1 MDSGTTIH
9 VGNDLGRFT
18 NIRPPMTGDFLWA
31 GNTRVWIKA
40 YGSVTLRVDS
50 ADGHRLLYLENVA
63 YCPDLHCSLV
73 SFRILRRQGLWWDTK
88 SDPTILRRSD
98 DSELAVLHE
107 KYGQWILE
115 LNDAEARAAFSTQQP
130 TRRTAVRKRAEAI
143 VWHKRLGH
151 PGSDALE
158 HLVNQS
164 EGVKIVGVP
173 TVKCDA
179 CGISKSKRM
188 IRRTPRT
195 ILEGPGERVAIDFH
209 DYEAESTTKEK
220 SQMLINCRVT
230 GYIWD
235 FYLSDNRTARVI
247 LKSLKMFVTFM
258 MNQFG
263 ITVKVIET
271 DNEIFSVKPE
281 VARWCRTRGIVLEPS
296 APDTQAQNGGAE
308 RSGGVVKEKGRA
320 MRLDAHLPWD
330 QWPEIART
338 AVYLHNRTPK
348 YQNRWRSPYEMFF
361 TAIAF
366 QNGVVTSPR
375 KPNLSHLRAYGCK
388 AFAMTDDTKRGKG
401 RLQRFDPKAWIGYL
415 VGYRSTNIFRI
426 WVPSI
431 GKVISTRDVVFDEE
445 VVYSGEHKEVMDN
458 LMHSTTEEIAAWIR
472 TIELPPGPNPTREE
486 LGTFYEDETIAR
498 APENGRLEYDEA
510 GRKVVPYPTPP
521 HTPPPAALLAQMLT
535 NVEHPFRDDDTGGY
549 GLQSEE
555 TAYGK
560 QGLDT
565 SYGEHGVQTGA
576 QREHGLSAGVPREQC
591 DAGGY
596 GLQSEETAYGKQG
609 LDTSYGEHG
618 VQTGAQREHGL
629 SAGVPREQCDAGGY
643 GLQSEETAYGKQGLD
658 TSYGKQG
665 LASGILHPEHRML
678 KEPWAA
684 AFMAGTKA
692 GNVQNLAGERLDKA
706 KLERMMR
713 NGKKPH
719 RSQLPPPP
727 QANGLRE
734 DHELF
739 YFFKEAEIT
748 HLHSHKETRS
758 WSEVPAKTARK
769 TDQQVLDSMWVYTY
783 KFDKHHRFQKC
794 KARLV
799 VRGDQQRNV
808 TAQETYAATLAGR
821 SFRMLVS
828 IAARFDLELKQYDVS
843 NAFVNAD
850 IDRTVYMRMPPGY
863 RKQGTILQLNKALYG
878 LRISPLLWQRH
889 FTAFLLEIGF
899 SPVPH
904 EPCCMIRDGVFIFFY
919 VDDIILASSKRHAEV
934 ARKVEEELKQ
944 RYNLTGGKD
953 LQWFLGVEVIR
964 DREKRKIWLS
974 QKAYVEKIARL
985 ATNKDQRH
993 NTPMARVE
1001 LVAREGLATPGE
1013 INLYQRK
1020 IGSLLFAAVN
1030 TRPDVAFPVSRL
1042 ARFLTNPGPLHQEA
1056 ADRVLLYLESTKLLS
1071 LSFGGDDQLVVAS
1084 DASFADNT
1092 ADRKSSQ
1099 GYVIKLFGGL
1109 IAWRA
1114 NKQDTITTSTTE
1126 AELLALS
1133 QVAKESMFVRML
1145 LEELRVELTEK
1156 TITIQCDNTQT
1167 IRLINEE
1174 ISQLTT
1180 KLRHVDI
1187 HNHWLRQE
1195 AKRKSIR
1202 VVYVPSGE
1210 MLADGFTKTLPANN
1224 WPQFLTQVGLVEV
1237 KERDVEEAD
1246 PEEILEKMEISLPVP
1261 STEESIKVTLYYKY
1275 RQYDD
1280 PHATTRKR
1288 RTEESSK
1295 LIDKMSVLS
1304 NRDPTVILT
1313 DYTNWAKWYQQL
1325 QAECAAYQ
1333 VWEKVDPKQRGIP
1346 LIEPQPPL
1354 APLIGSYQPSTA
1366 ATNLHVTQYRQAIGD
1381 DSAEAPAYVP
1391 VRPSDL
1397 ATNAKTSYKEDI
1409 DYYRIQLEEFKILNQ
1424 RYQQE
1429 RTGLGKLTEHI
1440 RKTVSQHLFYNCCKA
1455 GLSHRQWIE
1464 NLAANVG
1471 IDTKEELKR
1480 ARERYLAA
1488 QKPMRLLA
1496 QWETWLTE
1504 MDHAI
1509 TEGKALGIPECQD
1522 EEFIKEDFV
1531 KAVLKPSPE
1540 WTTAFMAGGN
1550 KDPRVTVRMMIKQ
1563 FREYAS
1569 LLHPIKHKV
1578 PKAAFVASGPQLNG
1592 EDADDAAEKAPGK
1605 RGRGKS
1611 RKTPGPGKDRKQCK
1625 VCDQQH
1631 ELKDCWYAFPHN
1643 APVWWKP
1650 RETLKTMAQHRID
1663 SDTDLEQ
1670 EIRGAKRAKLG
1681 TPQIKKS
1688 QSTPVEDTVE

>member
-308 RSGGVVKEKGRA
+308 RSGV
-320 MRLDAHLPWD
+320 W
-330 QWPEIART
+330 
-338 AVYLHNRTPK
+338 TPK

-535 NVEHPFRDDDTGGY
+535 NVEHPFRDDDTGGYGLQSEETAYGKQGLDTSYGEHGVQTGAQREHGLSAGVPREQCDAGGY

-904 EPCCMIRDGVFIFFY
+904 EPCCMIRDGVFTFFY

-1246 PEEILEKMEISLPVP
+1246 PEEILEKMESL
-1261 STEESIKVTLYYKY
+1261 
-1275 RQYDD
+1275 
-1280 PHATTRKR
+1280 
-1288 RTEESSK
+1288 
-1295 LIDKMSVLS
+1295 
-1304 NRDPTVILT
+1304 VI
-1313 DYTNWAKWYQQL
+1313 
-1325 QAECAAYQ
+1325 
-1333 VWEKVDPKQRGIP
+1333 
-1346 LIEPQPPL
+1346 
-1354 APLIGSYQPSTA
+1354 
-1366 ATNLHVTQYRQAIGD
+1366 
-1381 DSAEAPAYVP
+1381 
-1391 VRPSDL
+1391 
-1397 ATNAKTSYKEDI
+1397 
-1409 DYYRIQLEEFKILNQ
+1409 
-1424 RYQQE
+1424 
-1429 RTGLGKLTEHI
+1429 
-1440 RKTVSQHLFYNCCKA
+1440 
-1455 GLSHRQWIE
+1455 
-1464 NLAANVG
+1464 
-1471 IDTKEELKR
+1471 
-1480 ARERYLAA
+1480 
-1488 QKPMRLLA
+1488 
-1496 QWETWLTE
+1496 
-1504 MDHAI
+1504 
-1509 TEGKALGIPECQD
+1509 
-1522 EEFIKEDFV
+1522 
-1531 KAVLKPSPE
+1531 
-1540 WTTAFMAGGN
+1540 
-1550 KDPRVTVRMMIKQ
+1550 
-1563 FREYAS
+1563 
-1569 LLHPIKHKV
+1569 
-1578 PKAAFVASGPQLNG
+1578 
-1592 EDADDAAEKAPGK
+1592 
-1605 RGRGKS
+1605 
-1611 RKTPGPGKDRKQCK
+1611 
-1625 VCDQQH
+1625 
-1631 ELKDCWYAFPHN
+1631 
-1643 APVWWKP
+1643 
-1650 RETLKTMAQHRID
+1650 
-1663 SDTDLEQ
+1663 
-1670 EIRGAKRAKLG
+1670 
-1681 TPQIKKS
+1681 
-1688 QSTPVEDTVE
+1688 